1 MSINLT
7 GHGTRTGE
15 ICPKCGMDD
24 WAFIDNPTEYTKICV
39 GCANNGDLT
48 TTTYKKQDY
57 VDNFECPDCGG
68 LNGTLEENRTKLGV
82 RCANCG
88 KLTIML
94 LKNSSATDNRH
105 LATKNE
111 PKCPKCGSTSITT
124 GARGVNLMWGLI
136 GASKTVNRCASC
148 GHTWKP
154 KR

>member
-1 MSINLT
+1 MAGQKIGQKCDRC
-7 GHGTRTGE
+7 GH
-15 ICPKCGMDD
+15 DD
-24 WAFIDNPTEYTKICV
+24 WMFIDNPTEYIQWCCECLRNDISTRIV
-39 GCANNGDLT
+39 H
-48 TTTYKKQDY
+48 KKLDY